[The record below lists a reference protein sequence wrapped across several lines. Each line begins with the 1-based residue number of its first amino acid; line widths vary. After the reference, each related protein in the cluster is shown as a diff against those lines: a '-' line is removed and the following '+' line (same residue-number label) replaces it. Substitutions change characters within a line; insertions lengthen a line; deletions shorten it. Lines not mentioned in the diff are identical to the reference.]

1 MFMTLTKYGRF
12 LEYTRFVI
20 RSAAILSPVFKQLFD
35 NEQEL
40 FTDNSLESTKVTM
53 YQTVVDMIKLVMTG
67 SRNQINLQ
75 NVNRQSLMNSIL
87 MEVGSGQTVNCS
99 V

>member
-1 MFMTLTKYGRF
+1 
-12 LEYTRFVI
+12 
-20 RSAAILSPVFKQLFD
+20 
-35 NEQEL
+35 
-40 FTDNSLESTKVTM
+40 M

-87 MEVGSGQTVNCS
+87 MEVGSG
-99 V
+99 

>member
-1 MFMTLTKYGRF
+1 
-12 LEYTRFVI
+12 
-20 RSAAILSPVFKQLFD
+20 
-35 NEQEL
+35 
-40 FTDNSLESTKVTM
+40 M

-87 MEVGSGQTVNCS
+87 IEVGSG
-99 V
+99 